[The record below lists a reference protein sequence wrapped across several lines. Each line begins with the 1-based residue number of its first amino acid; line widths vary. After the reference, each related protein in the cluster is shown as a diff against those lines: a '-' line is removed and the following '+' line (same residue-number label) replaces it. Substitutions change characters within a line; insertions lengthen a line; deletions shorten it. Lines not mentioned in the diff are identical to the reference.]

1 MSKETKEKKTKKK
14 SKKILTAFLVII
26 AVIAVVAIP
35 QRISKTV
42 TSDLSIAKICKNEP
56 LYAAHRGL
64 SSLYPQNT
72 IPAFEAAV
80 EAGYY
85 AFECDVH
92 TTSDGEWVVIHNDTV
107 DAMTNGEGEV
117 ESFTFD
123 EIRALSIDNGNGIK
137 NYENL
142 KVPTLEETLSVCD
155 GNDIIPIIELKKCD
169 VKYFPSFIKALEEH
183 DLLKK
188 VVIISFTFDYLTE
201 LQKLNPDL
209 RMMYLIK
216 TPTKETVDMC
226 VEHGNMGIDFYGTN
240 LIACT
245 GAIKYAKEKG
255 LELGAWTIDNTLSMD
270 VLRMAGVDLIT
281 TNRIIP

>member
-1 MSKETKEKKTKKK
+1 MSKENKEKTPKKK
-14 SKKILTAFLVII
+14 SKKVLAVLLVIV

-42 TSDLSIAKICKNEP
+42 TSSLSISSLTKNEP

-64 SSLYPQNT
+64 SALHPQNT
-72 IPAFEAAV
+72 VPAFEAAV
-80 EAGYY
+80 EAGFY

-107 DAMTNGEGEV
+107 DAMTDGEGEV
-117 ESFTFD
+117 ESFSLE
-123 EIRALSIDNGNGIK
+123 EIRKLKIDSGNGIE
-137 NYENL
+137 NYTDL

-155 GNDIIPIIELKKCD
+155 GNDIVPIIELKKCD
-169 VKYFPSFIKALEEH
+169 VKYFPSFLEALEKH

-209 RMMYLIK
+209 KMMYLIK

-255 LELGAWTIDNTLSMD
+255 LEVGAWTIDNTLSMD
-270 VLRMAGVDLIT
+270 VLRMAGIDLIT